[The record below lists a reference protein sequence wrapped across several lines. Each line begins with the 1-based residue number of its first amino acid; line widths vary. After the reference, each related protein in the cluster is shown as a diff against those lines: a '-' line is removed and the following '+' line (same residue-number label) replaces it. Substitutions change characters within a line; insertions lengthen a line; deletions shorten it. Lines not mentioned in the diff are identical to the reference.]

1 MMIISEGLRHHIR
14 GHNFAKAMDY
24 LALAKP
30 RVMSLAIFTA
40 IVGMMI
46 APGEVDAITAILA
59 TIAIALGAGA
69 AGALNM
75 WYDADTDLVMS
86 RTANRPIPSGRL
98 TSREAL
104 LFGLASTV
112 ISVSLLAITTNLIAA
127 FLLVFTIFF
136 YAVVYTMWLK
146 FLTPQNIVIGGA
158 AGALPPLIGSAVVTG
173 SVTIEGCILF
183 AIIFLWTPPHFWA
196 LALFKSRDYANAGI
210 PMMPVVAGPK
220 ATRQHIFV
228 YSLALVPTGL
238 APWLIGS
245 ASLFYGIFAAILGAI
260 FIWRAWK
267 VLAQSAND
275 DLFTNEKKLF
285 IYSIKYLFLI
295 FGALLADAI
304 IPPLFSV
311 YFG

>member
-1 MMIISEGLRHHIR
+1 MIISEGLRHHIR

-112 ISVSLLAITTNLIAA
+112 ISVFLLAITTNLIAA
-127 FLLVFTIFF
+127 FFLVFTIFF

-304 IPPLFSV
+304 IAPLFSV

>member
-1 MMIISEGLRHHIR
+1 MIISEGLRHHIR

-112 ISVSLLAITTNLIAA
+112 ISVFLLAITTNLIAA
-127 FLLVFTIFF
+127 FFLVFTIFF

-304 IPPLFSV
+304 ISPLFSV